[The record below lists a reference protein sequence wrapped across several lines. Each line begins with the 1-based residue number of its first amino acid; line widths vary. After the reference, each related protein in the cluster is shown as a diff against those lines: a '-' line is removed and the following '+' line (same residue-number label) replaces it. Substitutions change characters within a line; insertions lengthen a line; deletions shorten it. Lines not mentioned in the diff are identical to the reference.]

1 MKIVSEK
8 TNKEYATVEEC
19 LAAEK
24 AYDEKVAAKKAE
36 EEKALVAKKE
46 AKEKALAERK
56 AAAAIVEDKRKALAE
71 AQKAYRE
78 ELSKFCDKYGAY
90 HYTVKGGDDSIF
102 DLFNR
107 FFDDLWF

>member
-8 TNKEYATVEEC
+8 TNKEYVSVEEC

-24 AYDEKVAAKKAE
+24 AYDEQITAKKAA

-56 AAAAIVEDKRKALAE
+56 AAAAVVEEKRKTLME